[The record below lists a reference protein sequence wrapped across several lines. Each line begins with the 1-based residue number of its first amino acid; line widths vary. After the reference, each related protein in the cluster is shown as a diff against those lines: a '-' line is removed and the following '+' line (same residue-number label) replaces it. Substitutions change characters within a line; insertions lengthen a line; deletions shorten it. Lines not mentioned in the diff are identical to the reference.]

1 MTEDLLDEW
10 REDVEITPKEAL
22 NSEIPMSEIRQQL
35 NSWSVEKQVEFL
47 RHLVSGGEAGDV
59 RRNSKE
65 DRMAQAVYR
74 CVKMMRK
81 IQFYKEQIERYKDRL
96 EELS

>member
-1 MTEDLLDEW
+1 MTENLLDEW
-10 REDVEITPKEAL
+10 REGVEITPKEAL
-22 NSEIPMSEIRQQL
+22 DPDIPMSDIRQQL
-35 NSWSVEKQVEFL
+35 NSWSVGKQVEFL
-47 RHLVSGGEAGDV
+47 RHVVSGGEAGRV

-65 DRMAQAVYR
+65 DRMAQAVTR

-81 IQFYKEQIERYKDRL
+81 IEFYKEQIERYKERL